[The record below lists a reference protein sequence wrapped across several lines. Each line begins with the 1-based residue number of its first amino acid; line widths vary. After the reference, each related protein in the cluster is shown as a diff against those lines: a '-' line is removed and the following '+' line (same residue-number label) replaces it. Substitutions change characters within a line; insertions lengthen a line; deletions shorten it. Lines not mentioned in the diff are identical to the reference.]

1 MCGGDR
7 VCVCGGGVR
16 CVGDR
21 ERRNAIRMHVSRY
34 TYTVVLSQYSCLRKD
49 KYLTLPFDAQACAMA
64 DLSKPEKIK
73 TYLHIFVFN
82 KSVENASTCNIIT
95 TKTGFVAFD

>member
-1 MCGGDR
+1 
-7 VCVCGGGVR
+7 
-16 CVGDR
+16 
-21 ERRNAIRMHVSRY
+21 MHVSRY

-73 TYLHIFVFN
+73 TYLHIFVFD
-82 KSVENASTCNIIT
+82 KTSVENTITCNIIP